1 MKLKVFIAALIIAA
15 AGFAA
20 VADAQTK
27 TPVINYRQRN
37 QEKRINRGVKN
48 GELTRTEAHTLHQDE
63 RNISTE
69 KRLAKSDGRVTGRE
83 RKLIQHQENRDSRAI
98 YRKKHNA
105 KVR

>member
-1 MKLKVFIAALIIAA
+1 MKIKVFITGLFVAALAISSAA
-15 AGFAA
+15 E
-20 VADAQTK
+20 AQTK

-48 GELTRTEAHTLHQDE
+48 GELTKNEAHTLRKDE
-63 RNISTE
+63 KTISSE
-69 KRLAKSDGRVTGRE
+69 KRLAKSDGKVTPGE
-83 RKLIQHQENRDSRAI
+83 RKMIRHQENRDSRAI